1 MLVVGEIRQIVRKL
15 KQINNYKLFV
25 GNPYTTKSF
34 LKFLEASNYP
44 QKVKWVR
51 VPVMPNEVCRETE
64 YGGSITDDM
73 ICAGYLG
80 KGIKDACQGDSGGP
94 LVCQG
99 KNDFFKNILY
109 N

>member
-1 MLVVGEIRQIVRKL
+1 
-15 KQINNYKLFV
+15 
-25 GNPYTTKSF
+25 
-34 LKFLEASNYP
+34 
-44 QKVKWVR
+44 
-51 VPVMPNEVCRETE
+51 MPNEVCRETE

-99 KNDFFKNILY
+99 KINFFKNILY
-109 N
+109 NWEKKSII

>member
-1 MLVVGEIRQIVRKL
+1 M
-15 KQINNYKLFV
+15 
-25 GNPYTTKSF
+25 
-34 LKFLEASNYP
+34 
-44 QKVKWVR
+44 R

-99 KNDFFKNILY
+99 KIDFLKNIMY
-109 N
+109 NWKKINNLKQIWPTKIKMEVLLSLE

>member
-1 MLVVGEIRQIVRKL
+1 
-15 KQINNYKLFV
+15 
-25 GNPYTTKSF
+25 
-34 LKFLEASNYP
+34 
-44 QKVKWVR
+44 
-51 VPVMPNEVCRETE
+51 MPNEVCRETE

-99 KNDFFKNILY
+99 KIDFFKNILY